1 VAPKPTKD
9 HASQPS
15 EGGVQALRS
24 RTAAIEHAVRVIAYA
39 CYLAGS
45 RNLIAK
51 IRSDVCGPKIRTAI
65 ARHDTPALFDWLVEA
80 LSYQGISD
88 RVAYDYMQRHGCITW
103 ADIDQSLSRPVS
115 CPKLRSYW
123 HYYDCSYQKS
133 HGTCG
138 EPNHISRCPVP
149 AHNLRNGRLNQ
160 TAYALYLFIRDIA
173 DCDLVAWIDGQLGK
187 QPDLTGPDQLAL
199 GRDALIAPLRNVHGI
214 SDKVIAMA
222 LSSILLAAPR
232 EKRWRDAGAG
242 MIAIDT
248 LVHNFLHRTGI
259 LRRFAADHPYGAAWT
274 IPATRMKADAAH
286 VVPLSEP
293 VRRIL
298 ADLPRFKSGDFL
310 FSTTFGKKPVAGYSK
325 AKVRLNSLMLE
336 KLRERATNGEATIAP
351 FVLHDCRR
359 TMRTGLS
366 ALPIPDLVR
375 ELVIAH
381 TKPGLHKVYDQHAY
395 LAEKAEALT
404 LWAARL
410 RDIIEPP
417 LANVVALQAGARA

>member
-1 VAPKPTKD
+1 MVKALKPPSPDVMDAVVPGLGVRVLGTKERPLRTFILVARYPGSKNPTRR
-9 HASQPS
+9 SLGS
-15 EGGVQALRS
+15 YGELTIEGARKKAREWRELIDRRIDPEYKAEQERQAELRKQANS
-24 RTAAIEHAVRVIAYA
+24 FAAVAEEFIKRHVSKTRKAAIVERELRREFITRWGDRPITDITQHDVVAVIDKVVDRGAPYQA
-39 CYLAGS
+39 H
-45 RNLIAK
+45 NLLGH
-51 IRSDVCGPKIRTAI
+51 VRTLFNWAI
-65 ARHDTPALFDWLVEA
+65 ARGVYGLERSPCDRLRPGAVIGEKQARTRVLNDDEIRAFWAACEA
-80 LSYQGISD
+80 LEYPYG
-88 RVAYDYMQRHGCITW
+88 
-103 ADIDQSLSRPVS
+103 P
-115 CPKLRSYW
+115 
-123 HYYDCSYQKS
+123 
-133 HGTCG
+133 
-138 EPNHISRCPVP
+138 
-149 AHNLRNGRLNQ
+149 
-160 TAYALYLFIRDIA
+160 LF
-173 DCDLVAWIDGQLGK
+173 QL
-187 QPDLTGPDQLAL
+187 L
-199 GRDALIAPLRNVHGI
+199 
-214 SDKVIAMA
+214 
-222 LSSILLAAPR
+222 LLAGQRKSEVGEAQWR
-232 EKRWRDAGAG
+232 EFDLAKG
-242 MIAIDT
+242 
-248 LVHNFLHRTGI
+248 L
-259 LRRFAADHPYGAAWT
+259 WT

>member
-1 VAPKPTKD
+1 VTRRTLNDRMVKALKPPSPDVMDAVVPGLGVRVLGTKERPLRTFILVARYPGSKNPTRR
-9 HASQPS
+9 SLGS
-15 EGGVQALRS
+15 YGELTIEGARKKAREWRELIDRRIDPEYKAEQERQAELRKQANS
-24 RTAAIEHAVRVIAYA
+24 FAAVAEEFIKRHVSKTRKAAIVERELRREFITRWGDRPITDITQHDVVAVIDKVVDRGAPYQA
-39 CYLAGS
+39 H
-45 RNLIAK
+45 NLLGH
-51 IRSDVCGPKIRTAI
+51 VRTLFNWAI
-65 ARHDTPALFDWLVEA
+65 ARGVYGLERSPCDRLRPGAVIGEKQARTRVLNDDEIRAFWAACEA
-80 LSYQGISD
+80 LEYPYG
-88 RVAYDYMQRHGCITW
+88 
-103 ADIDQSLSRPVS
+103 P
-115 CPKLRSYW
+115 
-123 HYYDCSYQKS
+123 
-133 HGTCG
+133 
-138 EPNHISRCPVP
+138 
-149 AHNLRNGRLNQ
+149 
-160 TAYALYLFIRDIA
+160 LF
-173 DCDLVAWIDGQLGK
+173 QL
-187 QPDLTGPDQLAL
+187 L
-199 GRDALIAPLRNVHGI
+199 
-214 SDKVIAMA
+214 
-222 LSSILLAAPR
+222 LLAGQRKSEVGEAQWR
-232 EKRWRDAGAG
+232 EFDLAKG
-242 MIAIDT
+242 
-248 LVHNFLHRTGI
+248 L
-259 LRRFAADHPYGAAWT
+259 WT